1 MFYLNISCQTFSI
14 QRILKSDSSQNKMS
28 LMSCNTICMEHL
40 SCYCGDECL
49 MMIFSVNNNGNLNYS
64 GKVISIGM
72 KVNLLLSVSS
82 SRSYFNFRIQILV
95 ATRYPGCDNNTKT
108 SLSMSCVNWKCVQEK
123 SDSSLNFT
131 PVLMRSNLNHPGS
144 YPYLVDFPPVTFV
157 NFISLHLLAVFTMT
171 KVSYNNLNRVSKRD
185 FL

>member
-1 MFYLNISCQTFSI
+1 MNISCQTFSI

-40 SCYCGDECL
+40 SCFCGDECL
-49 MMIFSVNNNGNLNYS
+49 MMIFPVNNNGNLNYS
-64 GKVISIGM
+64 GKVIRTGM

-108 SLSMSCVNWKCVQEK
+108 SLSRPGEIWQFVEFHTRFDAIQFK
-123 SDSSLNFT
+123 SSRELSIFSWFSPGNICQLHFFT
-131 PVLMRSNLNHPGS
+131 PPSCFYHDQSV
-144 YPYLVDFPPVTFV
+144 
-157 NFISLHLLAVFTMT
+157 IQ
-171 KVSYNNLNRVSKRD
+171 
-185 FL
+185 